1 MATDAQ
7 IKLINDL
14 AHYAPER
21 VAAAKQQ
28 WGDEL
33 WDLPKL
39 NTTWLII
46 DLLLIKKQ
54 TLDKK
59 QGAK

>member
-1 MATDAQ
+1 MGRLMATDAQ

-21 VAAAKQQ
+21 VAAAKAQ

-33 WDLPKL
+33 WDLP
-39 NTTWLII
+39 NSTPP
-46 DLLLIKKQ
+46 
-54 TLDKK
+54 
-59 QGAK
+59 G